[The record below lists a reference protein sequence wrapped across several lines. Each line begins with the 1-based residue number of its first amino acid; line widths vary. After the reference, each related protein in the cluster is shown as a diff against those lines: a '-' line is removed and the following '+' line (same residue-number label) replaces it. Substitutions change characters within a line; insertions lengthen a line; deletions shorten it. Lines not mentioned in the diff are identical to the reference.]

1 MPKLKRPLALAASG
15 IAIASLLVGA
25 TFALHGTSHAS
36 AYTQSTLQNLTSVG
50 TAEFPTGSTAGS
62 YGNSKSDQVSPD
74 TGKDQK
80 TTQATSTQK
89 NAPTTV
95 PTPSGNAVTPG
106 NSTGFNGLSHVDQRL
121 AGTGAYTNTQFSL
134 EPPDQALCVGGG
146 YVMESVNTALTV
158 YSTAGKQLT
167 APAAINQFFGLAPE
181 VNRTTITFGDFT
193 SDPKCYYDPGTGHWF
208 LTVLQMA
215 TDPSNGAFAAPSH
228 TYIAVSQ
235 TTNPT
240 GAWSVFKFDTTDDG
254 SNGTPSHPNCPC
266 FGDQPLIG
274 ANADGFFVT
283 TNEFPIFANGFN
295 GAQVYAIS
303 KSRLVAAAAAGS
315 SALPKVVHINA
326 GDPAIF
332 PTPDAGAQ
340 WYSIQPATSPAG
352 NAAGQSQ
359 TPNTEYFMSALQFG
373 PAPLDNRI
381 AVWSLF
387 NTTALNSG
395 NPQAV
400 SLTNTVISS
409 VTYGQPGNASQKPG
423 PTPLGSLLGESEEQL
438 QSNDDRMNQ
447 VVYAHGLL
455 YAGVNTV
462 VQSSDGSQNVGIAYF
477 IVNPSIQGQQV
488 GASMVKD
495 GYVSVDKENVLFP
508 SIGVNANGQGAMTF
522 TLSGPDYYPSAA
534 YALIDATH
542 GAGDVHVSGAGAVPD
557 DGFTGY
563 AAYGGNGAGRWGDYT
578 AAVADADGS
587 IWMAAEYIPGG
598 PRTLLANW
606 GTYITHV
613 TP

>member
-15 IAIASLLVGA
+15 ITIASLMVGA
-25 TFALHGTSHAS
+25 TFALHGTSHAA
-36 AYTQSTLQNLTSVG
+36 AYTQSTLQNLTTVG
-50 TAEFPTGSTAGS
+50 TAEFPTSGSTQQF
-62 YGNSKSDQVSPD
+62 GNSRSDQVSPD
-74 TGKDQK
+74 TGTDQK
-80 TTQATSTQK
+80 TTHATSTQP

-95 PTPSGNAVTPG
+95 PAPSGNAVTPG
-106 NSTGFNGLSHVDQRL
+106 NSTGFNGLTHADQRN

-146 YVMESVNTALTV
+146 YLIESVNTALAV
-158 YSTAGKQLT
+158 YNTSGARLT
-167 APAAINQFFGLAPE
+167 SVAAINQFLGLAPE
-181 VNRTTITFGDFT
+181 INRTTLTYGDFT

-215 TDPSNGAFAAPSH
+215 VNPTTGAFAAPSH
-228 TYIAVSQ
+228 TFIAVSQ

-274 ANADGFFVT
+274 ANADGFYVT
-283 TNEFPIFANGFN
+283 TNEFPMFANGFN

-303 KSRLVAAAAAGS
+303 KSRLVAAAEAGS
-315 SALPKVVHINA
+315 STLPKVVHFDA
-326 GDPAIF
+326 GDTAIF

-352 NAAGQSQ
+352 NAVGQGQ
-359 TPNTEYFMSALQFG
+359 TKNAEFFMSALQFG

-381 AVWSLF
+381 AVWSLS
-387 NTTALNSG
+387 NTSALASG
-395 NPQAV
+395 NPQAL

-409 VTYGQPGNASQKPG
+409 VTYGQPPNAAQKAG
-423 PTPLGSLLGESEEQL
+423 PTLLGTLLGASEEQL

-447 VVYAHGLL
+447 VVYADGLL
-455 YAGVNTV
+455 YSGVNTV
-462 VQSSDGSQNVGIAYF
+462 VQSSDGTQNVGIAYF
-477 IVNPSIQGQQV
+477 IVNPSIRGRQV
-488 GASMVKD
+488 SASMVKD
-495 GYVSVDKENVLFP
+495 GYVSVDKENVMYP
-508 SIGVNANGQGAMTF
+508 SIGVNARGQGAMTF
-522 TLSGPDYYPSAA
+522 TLVGPGYYPSAA
-534 YALIDATH
+534 YTLIDATH
-542 GAGDVHVSGAGAVPD
+542 GAGDVHISAAGAAPD

-563 AAYGGNGAGRWGDYT
+563 AVYGGSGAGRWGDYS

-587 IWMAAEYIPGG
+587 IWMAVEYIPDA
-598 PRTLLANW
+598 PRTILANW

-613 TP
+613 SF